1 MKKFLYGA
9 FFGAFVFKP
18 LYDYGKLFLAKLI
31 EGLCK
36 PPYTPPPSTYDSYYH
51 RVRPKSAPDYYSQR

>member
-18 LYDYGKLFLAKLI
+18 MYDFGKLFLAKLI

-36 PPYTPPPSTYDSYYH
+36 PPYTPPPTYESYY
-51 RVRPKSAPDYYSQR
+51 RARPKSAPDYYSWR